1 MENKVMIKSIKNNR
15 NLPKFLKND
24 IIDVLKSSLYVDTH
38 TLISTLDK
46 SPRSVQCVQ
55 WWNSLD
61 PTKIR
66 TKQQL
71 KEYMGQLSAIR
82 KEALKC
88 TVNPYFYIP
97 NAANPNLQTIGDIV
111 LPNSNSGV
119 TINALVLNAKYDYL
133 DRGKMIKDFLLIW
146 NRDAKKYLEEK
157 VDEDREYLAKAHK
170 SRSSSWVLG
179 LASLIATVLAVLIFA
194 KMFSLDMQ
202 SKKTIFLGLVALLGW
217 GLVVFTNAVVG
228 SFHKRKLRAYDK
240 KMRQLDRV
248 FDAYSDHTYNIEE
261 KTLKAVY
268 ARKMCNVRLDK
279 VNIVGP
285 LIKKFDINNYVYAHK
300 EIEGKK
306 YGFIKYMAFAGF
318 VAVLTVAVIVLL
330 AL

>member
-1 MENKVMIKSIKNNR
+1 MENKVMIRSIKNNS
-15 NLPKFLKND
+15 NLPRFLKND

-38 TLISTLDK
+38 TIISTLDK
-46 SPRSVQCVQ
+46 SPRSVRCVQ

-71 KEYMGQLSAIR
+71 NEYVAQLTAIR
-82 KEALKC
+82 RECLKC

-97 NAANPNLQTIGDIV
+97 TAANPNLQTIGDIV
-111 LPNSNSGV
+111 LPNSNNGV
-119 TINALVLNAKYDYL
+119 TINALVLNSKYDYL

-170 SRSSSWVLG
+170 ARGSNWVL
-179 LASLIATVLAVLIFA
+179 AIATFVVTVLAILIFA
-194 KMFSLDMQ
+194 KMFSLNMN
-202 SKKTIFLGLVALLGW
+202 SPKTIFLGLVALFGW
-217 GLVVFTNAVVG
+217 AMVVFTNAVVG
-228 SFHKRKLRAYDK
+228 SFHKRRLRAYDK
-240 KMRQLDRV
+240 KMKQLDRV
-248 FDAYSDHTYNIEE
+248 FDAYSDHTYSIEE
-261 KTLKAVY
+261 KTMKSVY
-268 ARKMCNVRLDK
+268 ARKMCNVRLEK
-279 VNIVGP
+279 VNIIGP
-285 LIKKFDINNYVYAHK
+285 LIKKFDINNYVYAHR

-306 YGFIKYMAFAGF
+306 YGLIKYLAFAGF
-318 VAVLTVAVIVLL
+318 VAVVTVAIIVLL

>member
-1 MENKVMIKSIKNNR
+1 MVNKVMIKSIKNNKE
-15 NLPKFLKND
+15 LPRFLKND
-24 IIDVLKSSLYVDTH
+24 IIDILKSSLYSDTH
-38 TLISTLDK
+38 TIISTLDK
-46 SPRSVQCVQ
+46 SPRSVRCVQ

-66 TKQQL
+66 TKQHLNEYIRQL
-71 KEYMGQLSAIR
+71 TEIKKEC
-82 KEALKC
+82 LKC

-97 NAANPNLQTIGDIV
+97 TAANSRLQTIGDIV
-111 LPNSNSGV
+111 LPNSNDGV
-119 TINALVLNAKYDYL
+119 TINSLVLNSKYDYL

-157 VDEDREYLAKAHK
+157 VEEDREYLAKAHRK
-170 SRSSSWVLG
+170 RITSWLLSFG
-179 LASLIATVLAVLIFA
+179 TFIATVLAVFIFA

-202 SKKTIFLGLVALLGW
+202 SKKNIIIALGALCGW
-217 GLVVFTNAVVG
+217 GIMVFANAVIN
-228 SFHKRKLRAYDK
+228 SFHKRRLRAYDK

-268 ARKMCNVRLDK
+268 ARKMCNVKLDR
-279 VNIVGP
+279 VNILGP
-285 LIKKFDINNYVYAHK
+285 IIKRFDINNYIYTER
-300 EIEGKK
+300 EIIGKK
-306 YGFIKYMAFAGF
+306 FGFLKYLAFAGF
-318 VAVLTVAVIVLL
+318 VAVVTVALIVF